1 MRLYRLDVVRLHFG
15 RVEHQNNKC
24 SSDLGPRVAP
34 FRLVPPSCCFIV
46 IRHALVLYKTALLC
60 NEYQLDI
67 CIPLWVFFARRH
79 LNSWTVRWVNTTG
92 CSCFS
97 CTVTLQAPFCGKQ
110 DEWLCELFHLFT
122 FLQNQ
127 LWKSG
132 WTAGDDCHVTM
143 QRSWTCTVRRTILF
157 PGAAEWGQSSP
168 GGTWL
173 PRQPWTLRPHYN
185 TMCAKIKCSYVSIRF
200 ISIA

>member
-1 MRLYRLDVVRLHFG
+1 MRLHFG

-79 LNSWTVRWVNTTG
+79 LNSSTVQWMNTTG
-92 CSCFS
+92 RYYKQQQAAVVFPAPSLCRLSFVENKTNGGMSFFIYVHFYKISREKVVGQQVMTVMLRCRGAGPVRFVEWSFS
-97 CTVTLQAPFCGKQ
+97 QELQSEGGLHQGGLDYHDSP
-110 DEWLCELFHLFT
+110 EL
-122 FLQNQ
+122 
-127 LWKSG
+127 S
-132 WTAGDDCHVTM
+132 
-143 QRSWTCTVRRTILF
+143 ILTT
-157 PGAAEWGQSSP
+157 
-168 GGTWL
+168 TW
-173 PRQPWTLRPHYN
+173 
-185 TMCAKIKCSYVSIRF
+185 YVQK
-200 ISIA
+200 